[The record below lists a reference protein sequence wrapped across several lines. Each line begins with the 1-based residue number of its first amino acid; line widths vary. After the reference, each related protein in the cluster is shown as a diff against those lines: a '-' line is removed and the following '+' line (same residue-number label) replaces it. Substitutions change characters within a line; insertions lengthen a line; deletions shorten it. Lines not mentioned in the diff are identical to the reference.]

1 MSLAMDILN
10 IQSNERLSLC
20 NTSWRK
26 KNANELRLDNSNRL
40 WKTIRSTV
48 LKLALSNLKF
58 RTVAISTWKLFH
70 LWRWAFFITTGFSKE
85 VFRWVLFRILFLFVF
100 CCRCWC
106 INGRAILD
114 WCNWKPFQP
123 GWGGWKWLVA
133 PAVIFARFFNCRG
146 VVAVVGDSGND
157 FSQESS
163 RFEAKMVE

>member
-20 NTSWRK
+20 NTSWKK

-70 LWRWAFFITTGFSKE
+70 LWRWAFFIATRFSKE
-85 VFRWVLFRILFLFVF
+85 VFRSVLFRILFLFVF
-100 CCRCWC
+100 CCRCWWT
-106 INGRAILD
+106 NERAILD
-114 WCNWKPFQP
+114 WSDWQPFQA
-123 GWGGWKWLVA
+123 GWGGWRWSVA
-133 PAVIFARFFNCRG
+133 SAVFSRAFQLPRRG
-146 VVAVVGDSGND
+146 CCCW
-157 FSQESS
+157 
-163 RFEAKMVE
+163 RLW